1 METSFPICWLK
12 IMVTQTSFCKQTFPK
27 PSTEDFWPASSEKQ
41 RMWKPIC
48 TWILVEI
55 PRLTRCRKTTVQFTK
70 IIEICSRHPKT
81 WKKHDLVKTNG
92 FFSIKIMN
100 GNYPIS
106 PYVGRKIKNQKKINK
121 KSNQKIKRKKNQIE
135 SSKKNQKIIK
145 K

>member
-1 METSFPICWLK
+1 MFATFNQNMCSDLAQSVLEDGKNVGSSFDSL
-12 IMVTQTSFCKQTFPK
+12 
-27 PSTEDFWPASSEKQ
+27 
-41 RMWKPIC
+41 
-48 TWILVEI
+48 
-55 PRLTRCRKTTVQFTK
+55 
-70 IIEICSRHPKT
+70 
-81 WKKHDLVKTNG
+81 
-92 FFSIKIMN
+92 MN